1 MKFRSFCFCIPGSK
15 NEAKQEDSD
24 KSGEKK
30 DVDDAEQGATTTTA
44 AATVDNDAGVAAA
57 VAVGATTANTSAVE

>member
-30 DVDDAEQGATTTTA
+30 DVDDAEQGVGSQGAPTTT
-44 AATVDNDAGVAAA
+44 VNNDAA
-57 VAVGATTANTSAVE
+57 VAVGATTANASAVE